1 MRFGIVGAQGGGLLV
16 GGDGFRQLIQVL
28 VGKAKILPG
37 NSVIGLEIHGATPVF
52 DGLGQLPL
60 GLAGVRHGIK
70 GLRVVRLYLKG
81 LIETV
86 SGMFPFTAL
95 TLQQANLQ
103 KDMDGSGIQFES
115 LKEMRGGLVQIT
127 GEPGLLT
134 CLKVS

>member
-16 GGDGFRQLIQVL
+16 GGDGFRQLIQML

-37 NSVIGLEIHGATPVF
+37 NSVSGREIHGTAPVF

-115 LKEMRGGLVQIT
+115 LKEMLGGLVQIT

-134 CLKVS
+134 GLKVS

>member
-1 MRFGIVGAQGGGLLV
+1 M
-16 GGDGFRQLIQVL
+16 L

-37 NSVIGLEIHGATPVF
+37 ISVIRLEIHGATPVF

-134 CLKVS
+134 GLKVS

>member
-1 MRFGIVGAQGGGLLV
+1 M
-16 GGDGFRQLIQVL
+16 
-28 VGKAKILPG
+28 
-37 NSVIGLEIHGATPVF
+37 
-52 DGLGQLPL
+52 
-60 GLAGVRHGIK
+60 RHGIK

-134 CLKVS
+134 GLKVS